1 MKPENEKQ
9 ISLDILKHTEDI
21 SNDLNRL
28 MSSRAKAVFRR
39 YPITFGLL
47 ILLGVIALHEGIK
60 GVLKEAG
67 LLDINP
73 WYLLIAGIAVLTITG
88 TLYKKLDK

>member
-9 ISLDILKHTEDI
+9 ISLDILKHIEDI
-21 SNDLNRL
+21 SNDLNKL